1 MITRIL
7 GFAPVYRLWIAPFA
21 AKKMQPIAS
30 YNDLGKVKRVLDI
43 GCGPGTNSAYFRD
56 CQYYGLDLNPS
67 YIQTARRLHPWASFS
82 AEDATKF
89 QPGEKFEFVLLNSL
103 LHHLDDNQVSVVLK
117 AARRAMTNDGAVH
130 IIELVKAKQG
140 IPAFLASK
148 DRGEY
153 PRIEE
158 HWLRL
163 FEQEF
168 QTEIFE
174 PFPVRGLGATLW
186 EMVYFKGRLLAS

>member
-1 MITRIL
+1 MITRVL
-7 GFAPVYRLWIAPFA
+7 SFSPVYRLWQSPFA
-21 AKKMQPIAS
+21 AQKMRPITS
-30 YNDLGKVKRVLDI
+30 HNDMKNVRRVLDI
-43 GCGPGTNSAYFRD
+43 GCGPGTNAKYFKH
-56 CQYYGLDLNPS
+56 CQYQGLDLNPS
-67 YIQTARRLHPWASFS
+67 YIETAKRLHPWGSFS
-82 AEDATKF
+82 TEDATKY
-89 QPGEKFEFVLLNSL
+89 QPAEKFDFVLLNSL
-103 LHHLDDNQVSVVLK
+103 LHHLNDEQVSVVLK

-140 IPAFLASK
+140 LPAFLASK

-168 QTEIFE
+168 RTEIFE

-186 EMVYFKGRLLAS
+186 ELVYYKGRLRS